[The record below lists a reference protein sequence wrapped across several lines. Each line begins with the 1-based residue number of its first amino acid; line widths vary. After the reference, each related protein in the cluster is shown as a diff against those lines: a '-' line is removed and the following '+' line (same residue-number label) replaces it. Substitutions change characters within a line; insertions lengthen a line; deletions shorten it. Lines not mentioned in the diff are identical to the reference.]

1 MVSSNF
7 WMVLVIVIM
16 LLQIAVFYKIAGYK
30 KMIDQK
36 NIQLIQFYLDTKF
49 ICKGLIDSLRISDP
63 LEFCKGL
70 IAEVKE
76 YYNLED
82 IIIIDSIKIFDDE
95 NNTAFRSDVIK
106 FIQKNIKQISQDLN
120 NHKLAKLNMNIAE
133 KKYVLY
139 LSKLITTKESNGLIA
154 CVEHAPSLLNKHERI
169 SLENCI
175 NLLKTRL
182 VSE

>member
-82 IIIIDSIKIFDDE
+82 IIIINSIKIFDDE
-95 NNTAFRSDVIK
+95 NNTAFRK
-106 FIQKNIKQISQDLN
+106 
-120 NHKLAKLNMNIAE
+120 
-133 KKYVLY
+133 
-139 LSKLITTKESNGLIA
+139 
-154 CVEHAPSLLNKHERI
+154 
-169 SLENCI
+169 
-175 NLLKTRL
+175 
-182 VSE
+182 